1 MLFTKIMQTSG
12 KRACSCLPECR
23 SSYTKIMKGECN
35 GKTGNIGFPGLDT
48 AEPPLILSK
57 DNANERQ
64 KSLLMFARVPLIST
78 KVYKNIVISCFTV
91 FFRICNNSHRPVICI
106 YMYSFSHVFVY
117 VLCLQKNCHTYSMV
131 ENESP
136 PPCMNALM

>member
-23 SSYTKIMKGECN
+23 LSYLKIMKGECN

-64 KSLLMFARVPLIST
+64 KT
-78 KVYKNIVISCFTV
+78 CSCLPKC
-91 FFRICNNSHRPVICI
+91 RLSPQRYIKILS
-106 YMYSFSHVFVY
+106 YFV
-117 VLCLQKNCHTYSMV
+117 CTG
-131 ENESP
+131 
-136 PPCMNALM
+136 

>member
-23 SSYTKIMKGECN
+23 LSYLKIMKGECN

-78 KVYKNIVISCFTV
+78 KVYKNIVIL
-91 FFRICNNSHRPVICI
+91 RLYGI
-106 YMYSFSHVFVY
+106 SF
-117 VLCLQKNCHTYSMV
+117 
-131 ENESP
+131 
-136 PPCMNALM
+136 